1 MKESRVLLMI
11 LDGWG
16 KSKNP
21 KTSAIDNADT
31 QFIDS
36 LYEKYPNANLKT
48 DGIEVGLPDGQM
60 GNSEVGHLN
69 LGAGRIVYQELSR
82 INMSIED
89 GSFKSKKVLTDAFEY
104 AERTKKNVHL
114 MGLISSGGVHS
125 HYDHLYELINISEIY
140 NSKVFIHG
148 FTDGRDVDPK
158 SSINDLKNLEKYIQ
172 DKNCELASIIGR
184 YYSMDRD
191 NRWERTKLAYDLIC
205 KGKGKKVSSFVDEIK
220 SSYNNNCTDEF
231 LMPMIKT
238 DSNNN
243 PIGVVS
249 EGDVIIFFNFRTDR
263 GRQLTRVMTQS
274 DFNEFETN
282 NEKYHFVTMTNYD
295 SSFKG
300 INVVFQNKD
309 LRNTLGEVLE
319 KNNKTQLRIAET
331 EKYPHVTFFFS
342 GGREK
347 PFNFERRI
355 LKDSPK
361 VATYDMKPEM
371 SAFEITEELILEIEN
386 KTNDFICLNYANGD
400 MVGHTGSFE
409 AAVKACE
416 TIDKCVKKVITSCIK
431 SDYTVLLISDHGN
444 CDMMLNEDGSPNTAH
459 TKNLVPLILI
469 NSEYKSISDG
479 ILADIAPTILK
490 IMNIEIPSEMTQ
502 NPLV

>member
-1 MKESRVLLMI
+1 MI

-158 SSINDLKNLEKYIQ
+158 SSINDLKNLEKFTQ

-347 PFNFERRI
+347 PFNFEKRI